1 MSLLSAAWIAP
12 AKGGAE
18 RRVSHSYQL
27 PDSWVSCLAP
37 TSRHWFKR
45 TTARPR
51 NAAGTTATGLT
62 CVIPATVPRS
72 TKAPDIVVIGADAK
86 HDWARHLDTGPARVT
101 AQRATEGAT
110 QSYPR
115 AALTSKRCP
124 SKCWCRGPTATVCSA
139 SAPLV
144 RGPASCAT
152 EPKPSALLLTWRPGP
167 LG

>member
-18 RRVSHSYQL
+18 RRVSNSYQL

-37 TSRHWFKR
+37 TSRHWFKH

-110 QSYPR
+110 QPYPW
-115 AALTSKRCP
+115 AVLTSKRCP
-124 SKCWCRGPTATVCSA
+124 SKCWCRGPTPQCAAQQLCWFEV
-139 SAPLV
+139 
-144 RGPASCAT
+144 PALCT
-152 EPKPSALLLTWRPGP
+152 TGPKPSALLLTWRPGP